1 MVSFLPPESCIP
13 FSPVTSPQALETFP
27 KIPGRDKQLLHSL
40 NEKKK
45 KKRWNGGR
53 VGGIAPI
60 FPQNIPSLPPH
71 FSFCVLPTPE
81 VQIIL
86 SSMGKK
92 KERNSLWFLLSDISR
107 ATPMIFQKYKGF

>member
-1 MVSFLPPESCIP
+1 MVSFLPPESCIL

-45 KKRWNGGR
+45 KRWGWGA
-53 VGGIAPI
+53 GSIAPI

-71 FSFCVLPTPE
+71 FSFCVLPTQE

-92 KERNSLWFLLSDISR
+92 KKRNSILF
-107 ATPMIFQKYKGF
+107 GFYYQTYPGQPL